1 MLCRYTLLVFAAIL
15 LFGCKEKS
23 VVDPALKTDTA
34 TLQQVFEKEYNTA
47 SFSQTF
53 KDTVQVRWEA
63 QWRNSV
69 VEKVNDSIQIAY
81 IALVPGVFSLNSGKK
96 IPNSNVYGYSNYI
109 VIRIGKAYRQYLA
122 TYYNSQIL
130 NQPVD
135 RSNFSGTV
143 VFKNLKTNVN
153 VITEYQ
159 NGQHLK
165 GWKIE

>member
-1 MLCRYTLLVFAAIL
+1 MLCRYTLLVFVAIL

-34 TLQQVFEKEYNTA
+34 TLQQVFEKEYDTA
-47 SFSQTF
+47 GFSQTF

-63 QWRNSV
+63 QWKNSV

-130 NQPVD
+130 NEPVD